1 MFGLSKGGLKNWKIY
16 CIFRITNEKLN
27 KAEFLFNETY
37 NTEEVDKILSLLNER
52 PDTFVAL
59 PAYCIRDDAL
69 RIGKNDQILLIIK
82 VANEKPVEIL
92 AADESNTSTIV
103 DLLNQENGDENKLNQ
118 MRKNTELLAKK
129 K

>member
-1 MFGLSKGGLKNWKIY
+1 MVY

-37 NTEEVDKILSLLNER
+37 NTEKVDKILSLLNEG

-69 RIGKNDQILLIIK
+69 RVGKNDQILLIIK
-82 VANEKPVEIL
+82 VTNEKPVKIL
-92 AADESNTSTIV
+92 AADESNTTTIV
-103 DLLNQENGDENKLNQ
+103 DLLNEENEDENTSYSWMCVHGKL
-118 MRKNTELLAKK
+118 KE
-129 K
+129 

>member
-1 MFGLSKGGLKNWKIY
+1 MVY

-37 NTEEVDKILSLLNER
+37 NTEKVDKILSLLNEG

-103 DLLNQENGDENKLNQ
+103 DLLNQENGDENTSYRWMCVHGKL
-118 MRKNTELLAKK
+118 KE
-129 K
+129 